1 MAKKNIV
8 AYLAESNK
16 KEEVLEKH
24 EVIAL
29 YVEVEEMRLIGL
41 VSELNDQRCLGSY
54 GKSAIVDIIEQYDID
69 AVVVVTAADFSKNT
83 FEVCECVGTLTKM
96 GVEVISI
103 NDDLPKCEGCDNGY
117 PRRANHC
124 TVKIFHE

>member
-1 MAKKNIV
+1 MAKKNIL

-24 EVIAL
+24 EVLAL
-29 YVEVEEMRLIGL
+29 YVEVEEMRLVGL

-54 GKSAIVDIIEQYDID
+54 GKAAIVDIIEQYDID
-69 AVVVVTAADFSKNT
+69 AVVVVTAADFSKDT

-96 GVEVISI
+96 GVEVISV
-103 NDDLPKCEGCDNGY
+103 NDDLPKCEECENGY

>member
-24 EVIAL
+24 EVLSLFA
-29 YVEVEEMRLIGL
+29 EVEEMRLIGL

-54 GKSAIVDIIEQYDID
+54 GKAAIADIIEQYDID

-83 FEVCECVGTLTKM
+83 FEVCECVWTLTKM